1 MNLSSIV
8 PPICQ
13 VGWTPLG
20 TGGHKSRLMV
30 LTVDRRF
37 LVLERLGRRWV
48 TKVDLAAVLHQHLA
62 TRPAERLSP
71 ASDQAAVVSNLES
84 RWYSLATSCWAW
96 AGEADLYTGQ
106 MSGHLVHYEV
116 TAGGARVR
124 AVTRTQLRE
133 LSCVAHHQLAGG
145 GAGLLLVGGGDG
157 RVEVVRRDRAMTS
170 LGWLWADPDRLP
182 VNKILTRSTGDR
194 VCVVMAK
201 GQFLVQLDFR
211 LSPGAKLEVNS
222 PSVHN
227 TGMTRVVGIEFYKD
241 KLVFVNQKSAIGI
254 CDISKLQARDNVTL
268 DWTGQV
274 SRESYF
280 CQGLAASTSGAVF
293 TCLDNIATFNDHL
306 IVREPGRLL
315 FWSLETAASVR
326 AQLEARAG
334 ALRLCGDLLECY
346 RCLLG
351 GGGGAEG
358 GGRGGSTVV
367 SWWHHKALLAHHR
380 THDPAK
386 RAEVSSRVLE
396 CEARLR
402 CEAAIL
408 VARNSD
414 ADPGARLASAG
425 FIVQFS
431 EDEQRVAEARE
442 LLASLAAVAPWRCRV
457 CGEGE
462 AVEARHVAVVRCG
475 GGHTWP
481 RCVASQR
488 AVTDTCPGRCGWC
501 GGLTSAAA
509 AGTGSCAL
517 CQGPVT
523 FAAGTQAS

>member
-1 MNLSSIV
+1 MKL
-8 PPICQ
+8 C
-13 VGWTPLG
+13 
-20 TGGHKSRLMV
+20 
-30 LTVDRRF
+30 
-37 LVLERLGRRWV
+37 
-48 TKVDLAAVLHQHLA
+48 
-62 TRPAERLSP
+62 
-71 ASDQAAVVSNLES
+71 
-84 RWYSLATSCWAW
+84 
-96 AGEADLYTGQ
+96 
-106 MSGHLVHYEV
+106 YEV

-133 LSCVAHHQLAGG
+133 LSSVAHHQLAGG

-157 RVEVVRRDRAMTS
+157 RVEVVRRDRGMTS

-182 VNKILTRSTGDR
+182 VSRILARNTGGR

-201 GQFLVQLDFR
+201 ANFLVQLDFR
-211 LSPGAKLEVNS
+211 ISPGAKLEVNS
-222 PSVHN
+222 HLVHN
-227 TGMTRVVGIEFYKD
+227 TGITRVVGLEFYKD
-241 KLVFVNQKSAIGI
+241 KLVFINQKSAIGI
-254 CDISKLQARDNVTL
+254 CDISKLQARDSVTL
-268 DWTGQV
+268 DWTSQV

-326 AQLEARAG
+326 PQLEARAG

-358 GGRGGSTVV
+358 GGRSGSTVV
-367 SWWHHKALLAHHR
+367 SWWHHKALLAHHQDLR
-380 THDPAK
+380 TQDPAR

-414 ADPGARLASAG
+414 ADPGARVASAG

-442 LLASLAAVAPWRCRV
+442 LLASLASVAPWRCRV
-457 CGEGE
+457 CGAGE

-488 AVTDTCPGRCGWC
+488 AVTDTGPGRCGWC

-523 FAAGTQAS
+523 FPAGTKSS